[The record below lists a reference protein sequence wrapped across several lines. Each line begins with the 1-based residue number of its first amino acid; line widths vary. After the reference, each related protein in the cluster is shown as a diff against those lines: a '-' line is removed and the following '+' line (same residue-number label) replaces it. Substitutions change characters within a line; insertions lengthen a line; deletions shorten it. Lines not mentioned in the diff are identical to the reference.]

1 MMINAQRQLVIKS
14 LPPFNIRRKITL
26 KELSLAEIVEAIEK
40 SLSKHIT
47 GPIRTETEYTH
58 ENLWM
63 MADST
68 LLEEAL
74 MNLVENAVEAM
85 PDGGLLTIGTD
96 QVRFQNE
103 PGYIIDNYNSL
114 ACAVISITDS
124 GRGMD
129 KETMGRMFEPYFT
142 TKPEPGRG
150 LGLSIAHSIIKK
162 HRGCIKVKSTRGKGT
177 TIKVYLPLARAFTDR
192 AATIPLPL
200 SFFAKNMDKS
210 RGCGGFA
217 GAR

>member
-1 MMINAQRQLVIKS
+1 MINAQRQLVIKS

-26 KELSLAEIVEAIEK
+26 KESSLAEIVEAVEK
-40 SLSKHIT
+40 SLPKHIT
-47 GPIRTETEYTH
+47 EPIRTKAEYAH
-58 ENLWM
+58 KNLRM

-74 MNLVENAVEAM
+74 MNLVENAIEAM

-103 PGYIIDNYNSL
+103 PSYIFDNHNSL
-114 ACAVISITDS
+114 ACAVVSITDS
-124 GRGMD
+124 GTGMD
-129 KETMGRMFEPYFT
+129 KETMERMFEPFFT
-142 TKPEPGRG
+142 TKSGTGRG
-150 LGLSIAHSIIKK
+150 LGLSIAHSIIKQ
-162 HRGCIKVKSTRGKGT
+162 HGGCIRVESTPGKGT
-177 TIKVYLPLARAFTDR
+177 IIKVYLPLAKAAADR
-192 AATIPLPL
+192 ATTIPLPA

-210 RGCGGFA
+210 RGRSGFA